1 MGETKEEKRIKQ
13 GCRSSRLALMVNDML
28 VLWLGLA
35 QAPELLKYLQ
45 VSQNE
50 RLIHF
55 LNQLEQRRRERAVPL
70 FYLFTALRYS
80 TYSSNGQHH
89 MNNVHV

>member
-1 MGETKEEKRIKQ
+1 
-13 GCRSSRLALMVNDML
+13 MVNDML

-45 VSQNE
+45 CSQNE

-55 LNQLEQRRRERAVPL
+55 LNQLEQGRIGRAVPL
-70 FYLFTALRYS
+70 FYLFTALR
-80 TYSSNGQHH
+80 
-89 MNNVHV
+89 